1 MILLLSQSQAVKTTT
16 AIYLCGQIP
25 VTTDGQFIKG
35 SIAEKTKQC
44 LANLEAVLT
53 EAGSAITKIVKVNV
67 ILIDMG
73 DFAVGRLHIHI
84 ARSLRRAGE
93 ARTQTDIGVSRSRR

>member
-1 MILLLSQSQAVKTTT
+1 MLLLSQSQAVKTPT

-25 VTTDGQFIKG
+25 VTADGQFIKG

-67 ILIDMG
+67 FLVDMG
-73 DFAVGRLHIHI
+73 DFAVSQIHFHI
-84 ARSLRRAGE
+84 ARLLRRDGE
-93 ARTQTDIGVSRSRR
+93 VGTQTDIGVLRSRK